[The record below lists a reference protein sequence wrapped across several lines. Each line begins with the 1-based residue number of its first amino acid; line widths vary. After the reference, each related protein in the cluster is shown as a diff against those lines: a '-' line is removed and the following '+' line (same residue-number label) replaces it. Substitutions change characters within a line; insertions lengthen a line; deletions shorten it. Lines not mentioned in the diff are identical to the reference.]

1 MTDAATQSPVKMKF
15 KLKKVLVTLGPL
27 LGLLLVYCFFAIKA
41 PADSNFLSLLNT
53 QTIITQTVIV
63 AIGAIGMT
71 LVIVSGGIDLSA
83 GSQIA
88 LGTVVTALIVTKIA
102 GPDAENASWGAALLA
117 ALCAIGVC
125 ALCGFVNGII
135 STSLRIV
142 PFIVTL
148 GMMQVARGVAK
159 MLAKN
164 QIVVTPDNFLQ
175 NTMNVQ
181 PEPSWLLV
189 AYGVWLMLLLLIIMH
204 FVLKHAV
211 FGRHVYA
218 IGSNEQTAR
227 LCGIKVKTDR
237 VLIYMI
243 CGAFLGIAGVMQYGN
258 LNVGDPTAAQGM
270 ELDIIAAVVIGGG
283 SLSGGEGGV
292 LGSFIGALIMAVLR
306 NGCTMLGVE
315 NYFQEIIIGVIIVSA
330 VGIDFIKHKLTSGS
344 A

>member
-1 MTDAATQSPVKMKF
+1 MKNKF
-15 KLKKVLVTLGPL
+15 KKLLVTVGPV
-27 LGLLLVYCFFAIKA
+27 LGLLLVYLFFAIKA
-41 PADSNFLSLLNT
+41 PADANFVSLLNT

-88 LGTVVTALIVTKIA
+88 LGMVVAALVITQLSGA
-102 GPDAENASWGAALLA
+102 DAETASWVVALFAAVCGVA
-117 ALCAIGVC
+117 VC
-125 ALCGFVNGII
+125 AFCGFINGII
-135 STSLRIV
+135 STSLKIV

-148 GMMQVARGVAK
+148 GMMQVARGTAK

-164 QIVVTPDNFLQ
+164 QTVITPDNFLQ

-181 PEPSWLLV
+181 PEPEWMLV
-189 AYGVWLMLLLLIIMH
+189 APGVWLMLILLVVMYV
-204 FVLKHAV
+204 VLRHTV
-211 FGRHVYA
+211 FGRRIYA

-227 LCGIKVKTDR
+227 LCGIKVKMTR
-237 VLIYMI
+237 VIIYAI

-258 LNVGDPTAAQGM
+258 LNVGDPTAAMGM

-292 LGSFIGALIMAVLR
+292 FGSFIGALIMAVLR

-330 VGIDFIKHKLTSGS
+330 VGIDFIKHKLTV
-344 A
+344 ATE